1 MKVKIS
7 HTVDLEAVPGEVDKL
22 FSAAQTLMKELEFL
36 AETVAPTADAP
47 HNTVQGIDQMRQIL
61 YDIDLA
67 LQDCQSIM
75 IDYQTTLAAE
85 TVKHLDASLGSA
97 EEHASG

>member
-47 HNTVQGIDQMRQIL
+47 HNTVQGIDQIL